1 MPLPSTMT
9 PIATTTLGSAASSV
23 TFSSIPG
30 TYTDL
35 ILVVNGSSTI
45 GTGSRLRIGNGSVD
59 TGSNYSFTF
68 LEGTGTTTN
77 TYLNSNAAYIQMNN
91 YSQFAASPTY
101 NTTEIVQIMN
111 YANTTTYKTVM
122 NRSNLAQTGVSTM
135 VGLWRSTSAINV
147 ITYYCSNATTF
158 EAGFTATLYG
168 VKAA

>member
-1 MPLPSTMT
+1 MPATYE
-9 PIATTTLGSAASSV
+9 PISTTTLGSAASSV

-35 ILVVNGSSTI
+35 ILVVNGSSTA

-68 LEGTGTTTN
+68 LEGTGSGTN
-77 TYLNSNAAYIQMNN
+77 TYLNSNATYIQMNN
-91 YSQFAASPTY
+91 YSQFAPSPTY

>member
-1 MPLPSTMT
+1 MPATYE
-9 PIATTTLGSAASSV
+9 PISTTTLGSAASSV

-35 ILVVNGSSTI
+35 ILVVNGSSTA

-68 LEGTGTTTN
+68 LEGTGSGTN
-77 TYLNSNAAYIQMNN
+77 TYLNSNATYIQMNN
-91 YSQFAASPTY
+91 YSQFAPSPTY

-122 NRSNLAQTGVSTM
+122 NRSNLAQTGVSAM
-135 VGLWRSTSAINV
+135 VGLWRSTSAVNIL
-147 ITYYCSNATTF
+147 TYYCSNATTF
-158 EAGFTATLYG
+158 EAGFTASLYG
-168 VKAA
+168 IKAA

>member
-1 MPLPSTMT
+1 MAKTYE
-9 PIATTTLGSAASSV
+9 PISTTTLGSAASSV

-35 ILVVNGSSTI
+35 ILVVNGSSTA

-68 LEGTGTTTN
+68 LEGTGSGTN

-91 YSQFAASPTY
+91 YSQFAPSPTY

-111 YANTTTYKTVM
+111 YANTTTYKTVI

>member
-1 MPLPSTMT
+1 MPATYE
-9 PIATTTLGSAASSV
+9 PIATNTLGSAASSV
-23 TFSSIPG
+23 TFSSIPS

-35 ILVVNGSSTI
+35 ILVVNGSTTI
-45 GTGSRLRIGNGSVD
+45 GSGSRLRIGNGSVD

-68 LEGTGTTTN
+68 LEGTGTATN
-77 TYLNSNAAYIQMNN
+77 TYRNTNVDYLQMNN
-91 YSQFAASPTY
+91 YSQFAPSPTY

-168 VKAA
+168 IKAV

>member
-1 MPLPSTMT
+1 MPKTYE

-35 ILVVNGSSTI
+35 ILVVNGSSTV
-45 GTGSRLRIGNGSVD
+45 GTGSRLRVGNGSVD
-59 TGSNYSFTF
+59 TTNYSFTF

-91 YSQFAASPTY
+91 YSQFAPSPTY

-122 NRSNLAQTGVSTM
+122 NRSNLAQTGVSMM

>member
-1 MPLPSTMT
+1 MAKTYE

-35 ILVVNGSSTI
+35 ILVVNGSSTV

-68 LEGTGTTTN
+68 LEGTGSATN
-77 TYLNSNAAYIQMNN
+77 SFRNSNVAYIQMNN
-91 YSQFAASPTY
+91 YSQFAPSPTY

-111 YANTTTYKTVM
+111 YANTTTYKTVI

>member
-1 MPLPSTMT
+1 MPKTYE

-35 ILVVNGSSTI
+35 ILVVNGSSTA

-68 LEGTGTTTN
+68 LEGTGSGTN
-77 TYLNSNAAYIQMNN
+77 SFRNSNVAYIQMNN
-91 YSQFAASPTY
+91 YSQFAPSPTY

-122 NRSNLAQTGVSTM
+122 NRSNLAQTGVSAM